1 MPETWQRSVHPD
13 SFLSVLFYCYGGF
26 FKNTFHCLIVEQA
39 SLTCDQV
46 SIPLTAVGSHFP

>member
-13 SFLSVLFYCYGGF
+13 SFLSVLFYCYGCF
-26 FKNTFHCLIVEQA
+26 FENTFHCLIVEQA